1 MASSSFNFFF
11 LLFMEMITMEDLTEL
26 RKEVKKLTSKVSSK
40 KRRRELK
47 LMNMEYRANKDEVDM
62 LFKKIM
68 ESVKNE

>member
-1 MASSSFNFFF
+1 
-11 LLFMEMITMEDLTEL
+11 MEMITMEDLTEL
-26 RKEVKKLTSKVSSK
+26 RTEVKKLTSKVSHK

-68 ESVKNE
+68 DGGI

>member
-1 MASSSFNFFF
+1 
-11 LLFMEMITMEDLTEL
+11 MEDLTEL